1 MGARMADSSGE
12 QIDFSKTLLGNDP
25 IGPLSKLLWECQAI
39 YGTEVAN
46 PLIRMFMS
54 QNAAT
59 TAWHLADW
67 TWMSCPQEKR
77 TELADA
83 VGAAHQSWPAFAT
96 RVREVS
102 LDLAIC
108 RELATAGKHVAISRG
123 EMKNLTVEV
132 EHDDETKETRVWI
145 CIDGERIPDLDIYG
159 RALRWWIDLYIH
171 MGFSEAARL
180 QEALDQ
186 VNATH

>member
-1 MGARMADSSGE
+1 MANDSGE

-25 IGPLSKLLWECQAI
+25 IGPLSKLLWECQQIFEAD
-39 YGTEVAN
+39 VSS

-67 TWMSCPQEKR
+67 TWMTCPQERR
-77 TELADA
+77 TELAA
-83 VGAAHQSWPAFAT
+83 VVGAADDSWPAFAN
-96 RVREVS
+96 RVREIS
-102 LDLAIC
+102 IDLAIC

-123 EMKNLTVEV
+123 ELKNHTVEV

-145 CIDGERIPDLDIYG
+145 CIDGERTPDLDIYG
-159 RALRWWIDLYIH
+159 RALRWWIELYIH
-171 MGFSEAARL
+171 MGFSEAATL
-180 QEALDQ
+180 QEALNQHAMD
-186 VNATH
+186 